1 MASVLLTNLSI
12 FNLVFC
18 TTCSPSTTEVLST
31 LWISPT
37 LWNTQTNNPFI
48 ELSTVNNPIDH
59 SPSPSGGPSHIIHGD
74 GAEDEYEPPAHQQHG
89 ASRPMKCK
97 VASVPRK
104 RSRSSKPTK
113 RQTTLKAGESGY
125 L

>member
-18 TTCSPSTTEVLST
+18 TTCSPSTTGVLST

-48 ELSTVNNPIDH
+48 ELSAVNNPIDH
-59 SPSPSGGPSHIIHGD
+59 STSPLADHHTSSMAMVQKTSISHLPISNMVLQGP
-74 GAEDEYEPPAHQQHG
+74 
-89 ASRPMKCK
+89 
-97 VASVPRK
+97 
-104 RSRSSKPTK
+104 
-113 RQTTLKAGESGY
+113 
-125 L
+125 